1 MNRAERETVAAI
13 RRDGELTVVPLR
25 HPGRWVAATV
35 LTVALGGTL
44 WSFAK
49 NQNVSWPTVGT
60 FLFNGLIFHG
70 IVVTLYLTVVAM
82 VIGVIGGTLVAT
94 MRTSKNPIVSSI
106 AKAYVWF
113 FRGTPILIQIIFWG
127 YFGAIY
133 PRIAI
138 GIPFTHVTWF
148 SEQSSSLITATM
160 AAILSLGMNEIAY
173 SSEIVRGGINGVTR
187 GQTEAAYSLGLTPAQ
202 TTRRVVLPQAMRII
216 IPPMG
221 NEVLTML
228 KETSLVSV
236 IAGRDLMTADEQIYS
251 QNYRVIPLLV
261 VAGLWYLL
269 LTSLLSIPQRR
280 LERHFGRSAVA
291 AGQSGLARMLAGGL
305 ASRFGSRT

>member
-60 FLFNGLIFHG
+60 FLFNGLILHG

>member
-1 MNRAERETVAAI
+1 MSREEREAVATI
-13 RRDGELTVVPLR
+13 RKDGELTVVPLR

-60 FLFNGLIFHG
+60 YLFNGLILHG

-280 LERHFGRSAVA
+280 LERHFGRGAVS

-305 ASRFGSRT
+305 AARFGSRT

>member
-1 MNRAERETVAAI
+1 MASS
-13 RRDGELTVVPLR
+13 LSVPLR

-35 LTVALGGTL
+35 LTIALGGTL

-60 FLFNGLIFHG
+60 FLFNGLILHG

-133 PRIAI
+133 PRIAL

-173 SSEIVRGGINGVTR
+173 SSEIVRGGINGVT
-187 GQTEAAYSLGLTPAQ
+187 
-202 TTRRVVLPQAMRII
+202 TRANRS
-216 IPPMG
+216 G
-221 NEVLTML
+221 VLTW
-228 KETSLVSV
+228 SDASSDDPQ
-236 IAGRDLMTADEQIYS
+236 GRAAASHANHHPTD
-251 QNYRVIPLLV
+251 
-261 VAGLWYLL
+261 G
-269 LTSLLSIPQRR
+269 QR
-280 LERHFGRSAVA
+280 
-291 AGQSGLARMLAGGL
+291 
-305 ASRFGSRT
+305 GSHHA

>member
-13 RRDGELTVVPLR
+13 RKDGELTVVPLR

-35 LTVALGGTL
+35 LTIALGGTL

-60 FLFNGLIFHG
+60 FLFNGLILHG

-133 PRIAI
+133 PRIAL

-280 LERHFGRSAVA
+280 LERHFGRGAVA